1 MSLQHS
7 VTYKN
12 WRLTYMITASDSIEI
27 VKGEPAGGL
36 FSFSPKSLETLEI
49 PQTIKGYQVIG
60 IGEEAFRLT
69 PEKTPS
75 VVVLPDTIEYIRKRA
90 FISCRNLRLIKLP
103 QGLKEIGSHAFRD
116 CINLQAAEC
125 FSADDYS
132 VPVTRLKIGEGAF
145 LGCRQ
150 LTAFDAHSVAAIGS
164 NGFRKCE
171 ALEDIFLSE
180 GVIDIAEN
188 AFDDCPS
195 VVIRCP
201 AGSYASQYAA
211 RHHIKC
217 RYEGSQKQNDPAPAS
232 EKDNTMPVPI
242 YSNNPY
248 PQQTESKKDIPLQDE
263 GQQIVRIPSDKTKRI
278 KTVKT
283 LYPLCEKELL
293 LLRTMTK
300 K

>member
-49 PQTIKGYQVIG
+49 SQTIKGYQVIG

-116 CINLQAAEC
+116 CINLQAAEF

-145 LGCRQ
+145 WAAASLPLLMLIPLRQ
-150 LTAFDAHSVAAIGS
+150 SAATDSGNVRHWKTYS
-164 NGFRKCE
+164 CLK
-171 ALEDIFLSE
+171 ALLILPKMLLMIVLLLSSA
-180 GVIDIAEN
+180 VL
-188 AFDDCPS
+188 
-195 VVIRCP
+195 
-201 AGSYASQYAA
+201 
-211 RHHIKC
+211 
-217 RYEGSQKQNDPAPAS
+217 PAP
-232 EKDNTMPVPI
+232 
-242 YSNNPY
+242 
-248 PQQTESKKDIPLQDE
+248 
-263 GQQIVRIPSDKTKRI
+263 
-278 KTVKT
+278 T
-283 LYPLCEKELL
+283 LHNM
-293 LLRTMTK
+293 RHGII
-300 K
+300 